1 MAQLVGPGLIGAA
14 GPTSATFTTPFPH
27 RPGDKARDKSGN
39 EYVFVYFSAIVY
51 PGTLVLINSEYV
63 ATPLVA
69 TVTTQKG
76 RVGVVMAGD
85 YTTNNHPLSA
95 SGGWVQIYGLNQA
108 VQTGAASGGLVSDA
122 TVAYV
127 CVPQT
132 SIGTPTGT
140 FTVITVVAA
149 TSAVPSTTDAAQI
162 YGMWLVDVTEMSNLG
177 NLAGAVS
184 NFATSG
190 SSGPASEP
198 SDPSMLGFAA
208 GGTAANLVSDAAGL
222 NTSFDNTS
230 AFIGS
235 TYAVYLNY
243 PYVIG
248 VADNSLGPAGS

>member
-1 MAQLVGPGLIGAA
+1 MARLVGPGLIGAA

-27 RPGDKARDKSGN
+27 RPGDKARDRDGN

-63 ATPLVA
+63 ATPLLGTA
-69 TVTTQKG
+69 RIAG

-108 VQTGAASGGLVSDA
+108 VQTGATSTALVSDN

-132 SIGTPTGT
+132 SVGTPTGT
-140 FTVITVVAA
+140 FTVITGIAA
-149 TSAVPSTTDAAQI
+149 TSAVPSTTDPAQI

-177 NLAGAVS
+177 TLAGYVS

-190 SSGPASEP
+190 VSGVASDP
-198 SDPSMLGFAA
+198 IDPSMVGFIA
-208 GGTAANLVSDAAGL
+208 GGTSAGTVSDAAGL

-230 AFIGS
+230 AFIGN

-243 PYVIG
+243 PYVTG
-248 VADNSLGPAGS
+248 VADNSIGPAGS